1 MSTEWSRLPPQHLEA
16 ELAVLGALL
25 IDPATADDVA
35 PLLDAQDF
43 YRDAHRE
50 VFLAILELLGSSG
63 RQVDVITV
71 SDQLRK
77 RGTLDAVG
85 GLPFLMELA
94 EIVPTSAHA
103 VHYARIVRE
112 KSVLRR
118 IIETGGHM
126 VGLAF
131 QAEDS
136 ADEILDQAQQALFEL
151 AQQGRREPL
160 RLQSILVRTLE
171 RVEQMAG
178 KKGLAGIATGFHD
191 FDHITSGMQASDLW
205 VIAAR
210 PSMGKTNFC
219 LNIARHV
226 AVHEHVPVVIFS
238 LEMSQEQLALRLIS
252 AEADLDGQR
261 LRNGDLT
268 DEMWS
273 HLTHALGRLGDA
285 PIYIDDT
292 PALSPLEL
300 AAKARS
306 LHRKHNLGLVI
317 IDYLQLMSARGRSE
331 NRQQEISE
339 ISRGLKALARELEV
353 PVLTLSQLSRAVESR
368 NDKHPMLSDLRESG
382 AIEQDADLV
391 AFIYRDDYYVK
402 DSAAPG
408 KAEVI
413 VAKQRNGPTGTVTLA
428 FRKDTGRFLSVLPE
442 GAHT

>member
-1 MSTEWSRLPPQHLEA
+1 MSTELNRLPPQHLEA

-25 IDPATADDVA
+25 IDPATLDDVA

-77 RGTLDAVG
+77 RGTLEAVG

-103 VHYARIVRE
+103 AHYARIVRE

-131 QAEDS
+131 QGEEN
-136 ADEILDQAQQALFEL
+136 ADEILDQAQHQLFEL
-151 AQQGRREPL
+151 AQQGRREPQ
-160 RLQSILVRTLE
+160 RLQSILVKTLE

-178 KKGLAGIATGFHD
+178 KTGLAGIATGFHD
-191 FDHITSGMQASDLW
+191 VDRLTSGMQPSDLW
-205 VIAAR
+205 VVAAR

-219 LNIARHV
+219 LNIARHA
-226 AVHEHVPVVIFS
+226 AVHDHVPVVIFS

-261 LRNGDLT
+261 LRTGDLT

-300 AAKARS
+300 SAKARS
-306 LHRKHNLGLVI
+306 LHRKANLGLVI
-317 IDYLQLMSARGRSE
+317 IDYIQLMSARGRSE

-408 KAEVI
+408 QAEVI
-413 VAKQRNGPTGTVTLA
+413 IAKQRNGPTGTVTLA
-428 FRKDTGRFLSVLPE
+428 FRKDTGKFLSVVPE
-442 GAHT
+442 GTRT